1 MLLSLFEIKKLKIDE
16 LEQTR
21 PVLNNDKLKMALYAI
36 DQENKEHNRSKSNL
50 STDKTP
56 PVRRETSRRIRNK
69 NSMVNIDG
77 G

>member
-21 PVLNNDKLKMALYAI
+21 PTLNNDKLKMAMYAI
-36 DQENKEHNRSKSNL
+36 DQEKKEQNRSKSNL

-56 PVRRETSRRIRNK
+56 IVKKESRRIRHK
-69 NSMVNIDG
+69 NSNLNVDNV
-77 G
+77 

>member
-1 MLLSLFEIKKLKIDE
+1 
-16 LEQTR
+16 
-21 PVLNNDKLKMALYAI
+21 MALYAI